1 MTTGGHGPRVPAA
14 GVQAQDNGASGQM
27 YDLAII
33 GGGVN
38 GCGIARDAAGRG
50 LSVLL
55 AEKSDLAS
63 GTSSAST
70 KLIHGGLRYL
80 EQYKF
85 GLVRESLTERE
96 VLLAMAPHIIRPL
109 RFVLPHHRAL
119 RPAFLIRLGL
129 FLYDHL
135 GGRKILP
142 ASRGVDLTRA
152 PAGRPLKPEF
162 TRAFEYSDCWVDDAR
177 LVVLNAA
184 DARARGADIR
194 VRTVVVSAR
203 RAKDHWEIALK
214 DLVSGRQQTIQ
225 ARTLVNAAG
234 AWVADVIASRIGSNA
249 TSSIRLSKG
258 SHIVVPRLFEHDSAY
273 IFQNADQRIVFA
285 IPYEQDFTL
294 IGTTD
299 VDFAGD
305 PATVEISGAETEYLC
320 GAVNEYFTASLA
332 PSDVVWSYAGV
343 RPLYDDGQV
352 SAQKVTRDFVLEF
365 DEPADGPPLL
375 NIFGGKIT
383 TYRHLAEE
391 ALKKLAGRFPKAGP
405 PWTRGSTLPG
415 GDMAWNGREPLARD
429 LEQKYPWLG
438 VSTIHRLARTY
449 GTVARDILAGAARA
463 DELGLHFGAG
473 LYQREVE
480 HLVRNEWALTAEDV
494 VWRRTKLGLRLT
506 KAEISRLSEWLHAHR
521 TSAVSSAAAR

>member
-1 MTTGGHGPRVPAA
+1 
-14 GVQAQDNGASGQM
+14 M

-80 EQYKF
+80 EHYEF
-85 GLVRESLTERE
+85 RLVRESLKERE

-142 ASRGVDLTRA
+142 ASRAVDLTRA
-152 PAGRPLKPEF
+152 PAGKPLKPEF
-162 TRAFEYSDCWVDDAR
+162 KRAFEYSDCWVDDAR

-194 VRTVVVSAR
+194 VRTEVVSAR

-214 DLVSGRQQTIQ
+214 DLASGRRETIQ
-225 ARTLVNAAG
+225 ARALVNAAG
-234 AWVADVIASRIGSNA
+234 AWVADVIASRIGANA
-249 TSSIRLSKG
+249 TSSVRLVKG

-273 IFQNADQRIVFA
+273 IFQNADERVVFA

-299 VDFAGD
+299 VDFTGD
-305 PATVEISGAETEYLC
+305 PARVEISGAETEYLC
-320 GAVNEYFTASLA
+320 RAVNEYFTASIA

-343 RPLYDDGQV
+343 RPLYDEGEV
-352 SAQKVTRDFVLEF
+352 AAQKATRDFVLEL
-365 DEPADGPPLL
+365 DEPADGPALL
-375 NIFGGKIT
+375 NVFGGKIT

-391 ALKKLAGRFPKAGP
+391 ALKKLSGRFPQVGP
-405 PWTRGSTLPG
+405 PWTRGSALPG
-415 GDMAWNGREPLARD
+415 GDMAWNGREQLARE
-429 LEQKYPWLG
+429 LEQTYPWLG
-438 VSTIHRLARTY
+438 MPAARRLARTY
-449 GTVARDILAGAARA
+449 GTIARDILGGASQVEA
-463 DELGLHFGAG
+463 LGTHFGGG

-480 HLVRNEWALTAEDV
+480 HLVRNEWAVTAEDI
-494 VWRRTKLGLRLT
+494 VWRRTKLGLRMSR
-506 KAEISRLSEWLHAHR
+506 AEIGRLSDWLQANR
-521 TSAVSSAAAR
+521 AAAVSPVAASR